1 MLWILFLQKKTFSQK
16 ENINEENCFYSW
28 GKSTSWSLYKELYH
42 LNHCTHFAEWNNLD
56 WLLLAQCCSSFLQCD
71 C

>member
-16 ENINEENCFYSW
+16 ENIHEENCFYSW

-42 LNHCTHFAEWNNLD
+42 LNHCTQFTEWNNLD
-56 WLLLAQCCSSFLQCD
+56 G
-71 C
+71 